1 MATFRFSHVWDLDV
15 PAHSVFAALADVERY
30 PTWWPQVRTAERI
43 DADSGRTA
51 IRSFLPYTLDL
62 VLRRV
67 VEDEATGRLQVEVS
81 GDLEG
86 WCRWV
91 VRERP
96 DAVGSRAEFEQLA
109 RVTPQL
115 LARTAWVT
123 GPLLKANHAWMMRCG
138 HAGLAA
144 HLAADVSPG

>member
-1 MATFRFSHVWDLDV
+1 MPIFRFNHEWDLDV
-15 PAHSVFAALADVERY
+15 PAGSVFAALADVERY

-67 VEDEATGRLQVEVS
+67 VEDASTGRLQVEVS

-91 VRERP
+91 VRDRG
-96 DAVGSRAEFEQLA
+96 DGHSARAQFEQEA
-109 RVTPQL
+109 RVTPRL

-123 GPLLKANHAWMMRCG
+123 GPLLRANHAWMMRCG
-138 HAGLAA
+138 QAGLSD
-144 HLAADVSPG
+144 HLTSTRQ